1 MLGVRLTDQTE
12 DLPGRLRNVGARSED
27 RRDSRPLQE
36 IIVLLRMQIAA
47 FEDQAGVDV
56 AHFDADA
63 FGPDRDVLPLQ
74 EIERAA
80 RAAELLARTPADDV
94 ARYSPQAQAVQMLI
108 SPTEMGDRFK
118 VMALGKGI
126 DETLLGFVE
135 GDRSETL

>member
-1 MLGVRLTDQTE
+1 MQDITAHVDFT
-12 DLPGRLRNVGARSED
+12 A
-27 RRDSRPLQE
+27 
-36 IIVLLRMQIAA
+36 II
-47 FEDQAGVDV
+47 ENG
-56 AHFDADA
+56 FDAGLELLGYTTQGV
-63 FGPDRDVLPLQ
+63 FLMNCGLPA
-74 EIERAA
+74 I
-80 RAAELLARTPADDV
+80 LARTPADDV